1 MIPAVEGGPPTRA
14 DPLRY
19 RVSVYSEELMGAI
32 EEILRSGLLASTHG
46 KWVRAFERSLSQYLG
61 VNSAV
66 ALSSGTAALHVALK
80 SLGVGPGDAVVTTP
94 FTFVATASTILH
106 SNAVPIFVD
115 IDRDT
120 LNMDPTSLEKAID
133 EDVKAVV
140 VVHLAGM
147 PAEMDDILRI
157 ARERG
162 VPVVEDAAQALGG
175 EYRGRKLGSI
185 GDVAALS
192 FYATKNI
199 TTGEGGA
206 VATSDESIAER
217 ARLISN
223 HGQTD
228 RYEYA
233 VLGYNYRMTELQG
246 AIGYF
251 QLRELEGLNRNR
263 EAFAKVLMEELST
276 MEGDVL
282 ELPRP
287 RAHMR
292 HAWHLF
298 QVLLRLEALSK
309 GRDFIVEALRRE
321 GIGLIYA
328 AYPKPLYLTGLFR
341 DMVGHGRHCPWSCPF
356 YGRRTAYG
364 RGLCPNAEWAAERVI
379 SIPIS
384 PMYTAEDAVDV
395 ARAIRKV
402 LNYYRR

>member
-19 RVSVYSEELMGAI
+19 RVSIYSEELI
-32 EEILRSGLLASTHG
+32 DDIREILRSGLLTSTHG

-61 VNSAV
+61 VDEAIAV
-66 ALSSGTAALHVALK
+66 SNGTAALHVALK
-80 SLGVGPGDAVVTTP
+80 SIGVGPGDAVVTTP

-106 SNAVPIFVD
+106 SNAVPVFAD

-120 LNMDPTSLEKAID
+120 LNMDPASLERAMD
-133 EDVKAVV
+133 EDVRAVV

-147 PAEMDDILRI
+147 PAEMDEILKV

-175 EYRGRKLGSI
+175 EYRGRKLGSL

-206 VATSDESIAER
+206 VVTSDASIAER

-233 VLGYNYRMTELQG
+233 ILGYNYRMTELQG
-246 AIGYF
+246 VIGYH
-251 QLRELEGLNRNR
+251 QIRELEKLNRNR
-263 EAFAKVLMEELST
+263 ELFAKVLMEELSPI
-276 MEGDVL
+276 EGDVL
-282 ELPRP
+282 DVPRP
-287 RAHMR
+287 RTYMR

-298 QVLLRLEALSK
+298 QALLRLEALSK
-309 GRDFIVEALRRE
+309 DRDFIVEALRRE

-356 YGRRTAYG
+356 YGRKTTYG
-364 RGLCPNAEWAAERVI
+364 KGLCPNAEWAAERVI

-395 ARAIRKV
+395 AKAIRKV